1 MQFDFRK
8 YSFDIIAVV
17 CFIIMSLAY
26 CYPELQGKKLNR
38 HDNISWQGMA
48 HEAMAYHDSTG
59 KDVLWSNSMFG
70 GMPTYTTYV
79 GSGQVNYVYN
89 IQTVLQAVGKPA
101 YFFFIAMLGFYLLM
115 RVIGV
120 NRWLGMIG
128 AMAYAFSSYNAII
141 VGVGHDTK
149 MLTMGYLPVAVAGL
163 YLIFRET
170 WLYGAAVFGVALA

>member
-59 KDVLWSNSMFG
+59 GDVLWSNSMFG
-70 GMPTYTTYV
+70 GMPTYTTYIGV
-79 GSGQVNYVYN
+79 AHDTNYTAY
-89 IQTVLQAVGKPA
+89 IQTLLGKIGDPSV
-101 YFFFIAMLGFYLLM
+101 FFFIAMICFYILL
-115 RVIGV
+115 RVLGV
-120 NRWLGMIG
+120 NKWLSMVG
-128 AMAYAFSSYNAII
+128 ALAYAFSSYNAVII
-141 VGVGHDTK
+141 AVGHNTK
-149 MLTMGYLPVAVAGL
+149 MLTIAYLPAAMAGL
-163 YLIFRET
+163 YLVFKEK
-170 WLYGAAVFGVALA
+170 WLSGAALL